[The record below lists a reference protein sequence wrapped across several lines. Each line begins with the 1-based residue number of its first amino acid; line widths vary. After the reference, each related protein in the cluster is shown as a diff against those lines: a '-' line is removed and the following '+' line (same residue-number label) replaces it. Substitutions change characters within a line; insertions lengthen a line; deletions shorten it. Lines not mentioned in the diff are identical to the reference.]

1 MAINLCILRSRQLV
15 VSCSALL
22 FDSYSVHIKSKFYIY
37 IYIYSITNTYDID
50 FTDNIN
56 INWLLR
62 FVFMVNYIDK
72 S

>member
-22 FDSYSVHIKSKFYIY
+22 FDSYSVHIKSKVLH

-50 FTDNIN
+50 FTDIIN

-62 FVFMVNYIDK
+62 FVVMVNYIDK